1 MSQRIHHVTLV
12 IRAVGLLL
20 PVLLAVPALA
30 QDVVYTGCIRSADG
44 SLYSVRA
51 GTAPMAPC
59 RGKDKQISWNMA
71 GQPGPQGP
79 PGPSL
84 PPSLNI
90 DVNCDEGQSINAAL
104 AQQAERLTVS
114 ITGNCAEFVVIT
126 RDDVTL
132 QGVGTNPTITAPE
145 GAEAAIVIRGA
156 QRVRLQGLTLTGGSF
171 GTLHASEAAYFHAYQ
186 LKISNPTGD
195 GLWMW
200 GGVAAWIT
208 ESEISGCQQSG
219 AAVFYG
225 SSLYMENSQIIDNAT
240 FGVAVGGSQLTLV
253 GTNVARNNW
262 GVEVLNGGSATIAGG
277 CSILDNHVVGVF
289 LDMSQMR
296 LDDGRVEGNGEIGIS
311 LSMGANAL
319 LSGVIIHNKGGVNVV
334 DGSAV
339 SVVGASTIDDG
350 GTGTPGIKLVDTSMA
365 SVSAESS
372 VTGSPYG
379 IECSQPPSVAQ
390 LRGPVPDGL
399 VTNCPISQ

>member
-1 MSQRIHHVTLV
+1 MLAVVV
-12 IRAVGLLL
+12 IGLL
-20 PVLLAVPALA
+20 VPAGLAA
-30 QDVVYTGCIRSADG
+30 QDAVYTGCIKSGDG
-44 SLYSVRA
+44 SLYNVCE

-59 RGKDKQISWNMA
+59 KKTDKQISWNMA
-71 GQPGPQGP
+71 GQPGPPGP
-79 PGPSL
+79 VGPSL
-84 PPSLNI
+84 PPWLGI
-90 DVNCDEGQSINAAL
+90 DVNCDAGESINTAL
-104 AQQAERLTVS
+104 AQQAERLTIS
-114 ITGNCAEFVVIT
+114 ITGTCVEFVVIT

-132 QGVGTNPTITAPE
+132 QGVGTDPTITAPE
-145 GAEAAIVIRGA
+145 GAEAAIVILGA
-156 QRVRLQGLTLTGGSF
+156 QRVRLQGLTLTGGF
-171 GTLHASEAAYFHAYQ
+171 FAALHASEAAYFHAYQ

-219 AAVFYG
+219 AAVFDG
-225 SSLYMENSQIIDNAT
+225 SSLYMENSQIINNAT
-240 FGVAVGGSQLTLV
+240 FGVAVGGSQLTLL
-253 GTNVARNNW
+253 GTNVAGNNW
-262 GVEVLNGGSATIAGG
+262 GVEVLNGGSAAIGGG
-277 CSILDNHVVGVF
+277 CSILDNDIVGVF
-289 LDMSQMR
+289 LDASQMR
-296 LDDGRVEGNGEIGIS
+296 LEDSRVEENGEIGIS

-372 VTGSPYG
+372 ITGSPYG
-379 IECSQPPSVAQ
+379 IECSLPPSVAQ
-390 LRGPVPDGL
+390 LRGPVPDT
-399 VTNCPISQ
+399 VTTNCPTGE